1 MNAAWNAAGRS
12 PRRDEDGREN
22 LGESAMRAVGRIIR
36 IAVWML
42 VSAAVLTRGAHA
54 QASPDSSGV
63 PKPDSAAVAKPD
75 TAAAHTPAP
84 AAAPAVA
91 TPPATPPPAAT
102 TPPATTSA
110 TVSASSSAPLQAAGM
125 FSKGNKRVTG
135 TLGWGHSF
143 NTDYLL
149 LGIGA
154 GYYLANGLDVGVDFE
169 GWLIGDPSI
178 YKLSPRADYV
188 LWKMKR
194 IKPYAGAFY
203 RWNFVGNGYDDK
215 NSLGGR
221 AGAFY
226 QSRGGRSMAG
236 AGVVYERYL
245 NLDERF
251 GSSDVVYPEVFV
263 TVSF

>member
-1 MNAAWNAAGRS
+1 
-12 PRRDEDGREN
+12 
-22 LGESAMRAVGRIIR
+22 MRAVGRIIR

-54 QASPDSSGV
+54 QASPDSTG
-63 PKPDSAAVAKPD
+63 VAKPD

-84 AAAPAVA
+84 AAAPAVT
-91 TPPATPPPAAT
+91 TPPATPPPT

-110 TVSASSSAPLQAAGM
+110 TVSASSSAPVQAAGM

-245 NLDERF
+245 NLDDRF

-263 TVSF
+263 TVAF

>member
-1 MNAAWNAAGRS
+1 MKVVAS
-12 PRRDEDGREN
+12 
-22 LGESAMRAVGRIIR
+22 RIIGTTS
-36 IAVWML
+36 WML
-42 VSAAVLTRGAHA
+42 LAAALTMASAAKA
-54 QASPDSSGV
+54 QTQPDSSGV
-63 PKPDSAAVAKPD
+63 AKPDSAGVAHPD
-75 TAAAHTPAP
+75 SVAAPAPAAPAPATAAPAPAP
-84 AAAPAVA
+84 AAAA
-91 TPPATPPPAAT
+91 PAAVT
-102 TPPATTSA
+102 AT
-110 TVSASSSAPLQAAGM
+110 ASPSSAAPVQAAGM
-125 FSKGNKRVTG
+125 FSKGNKRVHG
-135 TLGWGHSF
+135 TIGWGHSF

-188 LWKMKR
+188 LWQMKR

-203 RWNFVGNGYDDK
+203 RWNFVGNGIDDK
-215 NSLGGR
+215 SSLGGR

-236 AGVVYERYL
+236 AGVVWERYL
-245 NLDERF
+245 DLDERF

-263 TVSF
+263 SVSF

>member
-1 MNAAWNAAGRS
+1 
-12 PRRDEDGREN
+12 
-22 LGESAMRAVGRIIR
+22 MRAVGRIIR

-63 PKPDSAAVAKPD
+63 AKPDSAAVAKPD
-75 TAAAHTPAP
+75 TAAAPATPAPATPAATTPAP
-84 AAAPAVA
+84 AAAAPAAVTATA
-91 TPPATPPPAAT
+91 TPTAA
-102 TPPATTSA
+102 
-110 TVSASSSAPLQAAGM
+110 APVKEAGM
-125 FSKGNKRVTG
+125 FSKGNKRVSG
-135 TLGWGHSF
+135 MVGWGHSF
-143 NTDYLL
+143 DTDYLL
-149 LGIGA
+149 LGIGV
-154 GYYLANGLDVGVDFE
+154 GYFLANGLDVGVDFE
-169 GWLIGDPSI
+169 GWLVGDPTV

-188 LWKMKR
+188 LWKAKR

-203 RWNFVGNGYDDK
+203 RWNFVGGNIDDQS
-215 NSLGGR
+215 SLGGR
-221 AGAFY
+221 VGAFY

-263 TVSF
+263 AVSF